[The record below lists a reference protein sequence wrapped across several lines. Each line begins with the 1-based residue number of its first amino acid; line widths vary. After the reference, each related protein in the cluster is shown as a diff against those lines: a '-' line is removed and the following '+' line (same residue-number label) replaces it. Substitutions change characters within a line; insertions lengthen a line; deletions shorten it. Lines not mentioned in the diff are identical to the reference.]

1 VNAIKAQQRVQQNRT
16 SSQLSSGQLN
26 QPKTLRGARLV
37 MLNNQ
42 DISRSNVKLA
52 ATAILLGFALYSC
65 TSTTVDEFRQG
76 ETGIES
82 HESIVILGRRQASDY
97 ETREEFVDCV
107 GDQINSGENRINV
120 VPEQE
125 FVDALYPWFEPRTA
139 PLRTQDLERLM
150 AEDLVSS
157 KIDEFGIRYIVWV
170 DGFTETS
177 DRSGSISCAIGPGG
191 GGCFGFTTWEDDSKF
206 DARIWDVGEATSVG
220 TISADATGQSYM
232 PAIFIPIPLI
242 ARVEAN
248 ACSSLANQ
256 LKLFVKGT

>member
-1 VNAIKAQQRVQQNRT
+1 MRTFSLQAGNALHRI
-16 SSQLSSGQLN
+16 
-26 QPKTLRGARLV
+26 GA
-37 MLNNQ
+37 
-42 DISRSNVKLA
+42 S
-52 ATAILLGFALYSC
+52 LLGLALASC

-97 ETREEFVDCV
+97 ETRADFVDCV
-107 GDQINSGENRINV
+107 GDEVNRGSDSINV

-125 FVDALYPWFEPRTA
+125 FVDALFPWFEPRTA

-150 AEDLVSS
+150 SQDVVAQ

-170 DGFTETS
+170 DGFTQTT

-191 GGCFGFTTWEDDSKF
+191 GGCFGFGSWEDDSEF
-206 DARIWDVGEATSVG
+206 DARIWDVNAMTSVG
-220 TISADATGQSYM
+220 TISTDATGQSYL
-232 PAIFIPIPLI
+232 PAVVVPIPLL

-256 LKLFVKGT
+256 LKSFVNGG